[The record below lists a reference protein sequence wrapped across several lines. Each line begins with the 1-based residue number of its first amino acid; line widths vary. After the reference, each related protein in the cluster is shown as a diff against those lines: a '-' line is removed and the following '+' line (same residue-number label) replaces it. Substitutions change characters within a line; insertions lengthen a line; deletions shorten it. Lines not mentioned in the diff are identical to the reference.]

1 MSYSEIVEKWQNN
14 VVSNKEELMAKMQ
27 NFRIIFAYNSNRIE
41 NPETTYHDTREI
53 FENGKVVNFTGDIRT
68 IFEIQNQKECFDFL
82 VNKIL
87 NKEPITKELILQTH
101 EKLMKGCYDETR
113 YLKGERPGS
122 FKKHE
127 YVIGDDVGE
136 LPENVEN
143 EIDFLCNELKEN
155 EGKDPLKIATYLHLN
170 FEQIHPFADGN
181 GRLGRTLL
189 NYYLMIHDYPPTIIY
204 NEDKDVY
211 YMALEVFDRTGQ
223 INGFEKFLQE
233 QTEKTWSN
241 NFAKKKDINM
251 EQESSIFNKMCKE
264 ENAVIEPTNEF
275 EI

>member
-1 MSYSEIVEKWQNN
+1 MNYNEIVEKWQNN
-14 VVSNKEELMAKMQ
+14 VVSNKGELMAKMQ

>member
-1 MSYSEIVEKWQNN
+1 MNYNEIVEKWQNN

-251 EQESSIFNKMCKE
+251 EQKSSIFNKMCKE

>member
-1 MSYSEIVEKWQNN
+1 MSYSEIVASWQNK
-14 VVSNKEELMAKMQ
+14 VVTNREELMAKLQ
-27 NFRIIFAYNSNRIE
+27 NFRIVFAYNSNKIE
-41 NPETTYHDTREI
+41 NPETTYHNTREI
-53 FENGKVVNFTGDIRT
+53 FENGKVINFTGDIRT

-82 VNKIL
+82 ADKIL
-87 NKEPITKELILQTH
+87 NREPITKELILQTH

>member
-1 MSYSEIVEKWQNN
+1 MNYNEIVEKWQNN
-14 VVSNKEELMAKMQ
+14 VVSNKEELMTKMQ

>member
-1 MSYSEIVEKWQNN
+1 MSYSEIVASWQNK
-14 VVSNKEELMAKMQ
+14 VVTNREELMAKLQ
-27 NFRIIFAYNSNRIE
+27 NFRIVFAYNSNKIE
-41 NPETTYHDTREI
+41 NPETTYHNTREI
-53 FENGKVVNFTGDIRT
+53 FENGKVINFTGDIRT

-82 VNKIL
+82 ADKIL
-87 NKEPITKELILQTH
+87 NREPITKELILQTH

-155 EGKDPLKIATYLHLN
+155 EGKDPLKIATDLHLN

>member
-1 MSYSEIVEKWQNN
+1 MNYNEIVEKWQNN

-136 LPENVEN
+136 LPENVES

-241 NFAKKKDINM
+241 NFAKKKRYKYGARK
-251 EQESSIFNKMCKE
+251 FN
-264 ENAVIEPTNEF
+264 I
-275 EI
+275 

>member
-1 MSYSEIVEKWQNN
+1 MNYNEIVEKWQNN
-14 VVSNKEELMAKMQ
+14 VVSNKGELMAKMQ

-53 FENGKVVNFTGDIRT
+53 LENGKVVNFTGDIRT

-211 YMALEVFDRTGQ
+211 FMALEVFDRTGQ

>member
-1 MSYSEIVEKWQNN
+1 MSYSEIVASWQNK
-14 VVSNKEELMAKMQ
+14 VVTNREELMAKLQ
-27 NFRIIFAYNSNRIE
+27 NFRIVFAYNSNKIE
-41 NPETTYHDTREI
+41 NPETTYHNTREI
-53 FENGKVVNFTGDIRT
+53 FENGKVINFTGDIRT

-82 VNKIL
+82 ADKIL
-87 NKEPITKELILQTH
+87 NREPITKELILQTH

-264 ENAVIEPTNEF
+264 ENAVIEPTNQF

>member
-1 MSYSEIVEKWQNN
+1 MNYNEIVEKWQNN

-251 EQESSIFNKMCKE
+251 EQGSSIFNKMCKE

>member
-1 MSYSEIVEKWQNN
+1 MSYSEIVASWQNK
-14 VVSNKEELMAKMQ
+14 VVTNREELMAKLQ
-27 NFRIIFAYNSNRIE
+27 NFRIVFAYNSNKIE
-41 NPETTYHDTREI
+41 NPETTYHNTREI
-53 FENGKVVNFTGDIRT
+53 FENGKVINFTGDIRT

-82 VNKIL
+82 ADKIL
-87 NKEPITKELILQTH
+87 NREPITKELILQTH
-101 EKLMKGCYDETR
+101 EKLMKSCYDETR

>member
-1 MSYSEIVEKWQNN
+1 MNYNEIVEKWQNN
-14 VVSNKEELMAKMQ
+14 VVSNKGELMAKMQ

-113 YLKGERPGS
+113 YLKGEQPGS

>member
-1 MSYSEIVEKWQNN
+1 MNYDEIVEKWQNN

>member
-1 MSYSEIVEKWQNN
+1 MNYNEIVEKWQNN

-41 NPETTYHDTREI
+41 NSETTYHDTREI

>member
-1 MSYSEIVEKWQNN
+1 MSYSEIVASWQNK
-14 VVSNKEELMAKMQ
+14 VVTNREELMAKLQ
-27 NFRIIFAYNSNRIE
+27 NFRIVFAYNSNKIE
-41 NPETTYHDTREI
+41 NPETTYHNTREI
-53 FENGKVVNFTGDIRT
+53 FENGKVINFTGDIRT

-82 VNKIL
+82 ADKIL
-87 NKEPITKELILQTH
+87 NREPITKELILQTH

-122 FKKHE
+122 FKKHD
-127 YVIGDDVGE
+127 YVTGDDVGE
-136 LPENVEN
+136 LPENVES
-143 EIDFLCNELKEN
+143 EIDFLCNELNEN
-155 EGKDPLKIATYLHLN
+155 EGKNPLKIATYFHLN
-170 FEQIHPFADGN
+170 FESIHPFADGN

-211 YMALEVFDRTGQ
+211 YMALEVFDKTGQ

-241 NFAKKKDINM
+241 YITKKKDINM
-251 EQESSIFNKMCKE
+251 EQESSIFKKMCSE
-264 ENAVIEPTNEF
+264 ENTIIKPTNE
-275 EI
+275 IQM

>member
-1 MSYSEIVEKWQNN
+1 MNYNEIVEKWQNN

>member
-1 MSYSEIVEKWQNN
+1 MV
-14 VVSNKEELMAKMQ
+14 
-27 NFRIIFAYNSNRIE
+27 
-41 NPETTYHDTREI
+41 
-53 FENGKVVNFTGDIRT
+53 
-68 IFEIQNQKECFDFL
+68 
-82 VNKIL
+82 
-87 NKEPITKELILQTH
+87 
-101 EKLMKGCYDETR
+101 
-113 YLKGERPGS
+113 
-122 FKKHE
+122 
-127 YVIGDDVGE
+127 
-136 LPENVEN
+136 
-143 EIDFLCNELKEN
+143 
-155 EGKDPLKIATYLHLN
+155 LH
-170 FEQIHPFADGN
+170 DGN

>member
-1 MSYSEIVEKWQNN
+1 MSYSEIVASWQNK
-14 VVSNKEELMAKMQ
+14 VVTNREELMAKLQ
-27 NFRIIFAYNSNRIE
+27 NFRIVFAYNSNKIE
-41 NPETTYHDTREI
+41 NPETTYHNTREI
-53 FENGKVVNFTGDIRT
+53 FENGKVINFTGDIRT

-82 VNKIL
+82 ADKIL
-87 NKEPITKELILQTH
+87 NRKPITKELILQTH

-122 FKKHE
+122 FKKHD
-127 YVIGDDVGE
+127 YVTGDDVGE
-136 LPENVEN
+136 LPENVES
-143 EIDFLCNELKEN
+143 EIDFLCNELNEN
-155 EGKDPLKIATYLHLN
+155 EGKNPLKIATYFHLN
-170 FEQIHPFADGN
+170 FESIHPFADGN

-211 YMALEVFDRTGQ
+211 YMALEVFDKTGQ

-241 NFAKKKDINM
+241 YITKKKDINM
-251 EQESSIFNKMCKE
+251 EQESSIFKKMCSE
-264 ENAVIEPTNEF
+264 ENTIIKPTNE
-275 EI
+275 IQM

>member
-1 MSYSEIVEKWQNN
+1 MSYSEIVASWQNK
-14 VVSNKEELMAKMQ
+14 VVTNREELMAKFQ
-27 NFRIIFAYNSNRIE
+27 NFRIVFAYNSNKIE
-41 NPETTYHDTREI
+41 NPETTYHNTREI
-53 FENGKVVNFTGDIRT
+53 FENGKVINFTGDIRT

-82 VNKIL
+82 ADKIL
-87 NKEPITKELILQTH
+87 NREPITKELILQTH

-122 FKKHE
+122 FKKHD
-127 YVIGDDVGE
+127 YVTGDDVGE
-136 LPENVEN
+136 LPENVES
-143 EIDFLCNELKEN
+143 EIDFLCNELNEN
-155 EGKDPLKIATYLHLN
+155 EGKNPLKIATYFHLN
-170 FEQIHPFADGN
+170 FESIHPFADGN

-211 YMALEVFDRTGQ
+211 YMALEVFDKTGQ

-241 NFAKKKDINM
+241 YITKKKDINM
-251 EQESSIFNKMCKE
+251 EQESSIFKKMCSE
-264 ENAVIEPTNEF
+264 ENTIIKPTNE
-275 EI
+275 IQM

>member
-1 MSYSEIVEKWQNN
+1 MSYSEIVASWQNK
-14 VVSNKEELMAKMQ
+14 VVTNREELMAKLQ
-27 NFRIIFAYNSNRIE
+27 NFRIVFAYNSNKIE
-41 NPETTYHDTREI
+41 NPETTYHNTREI
-53 FENGKVVNFTGDIRT
+53 FENGKVINFTGDIRT

-82 VNKIL
+82 ADKIL
-87 NKEPITKELILQTH
+87 NREPITKELILQTH

-122 FKKHE
+122 FKKHD
-127 YVIGDDVGE
+127 YVTGDDVGE
-136 LPENVEN
+136 LPENVES
-143 EIDFLCNELKEN
+143 EIDFLCNELNEN
-155 EGKDPLKIATYLHLN
+155 EGKNPLKIATYFHLN
-170 FEQIHPFADGN
+170 FESIHPFADGN

-211 YMALEVFDRTGQ
+211 YMALEVFDKTGQ

>member
-1 MSYSEIVEKWQNN
+1 MSYSEIVASWQNK
-14 VVSNKEELMAKMQ
+14 VVTNREELMAKLQ
-27 NFRIIFAYNSNRIE
+27 NFRIVFAYNSNKIE
-41 NPETTYHDTREI
+41 NPETTYHNTREI
-53 FENGKVVNFTGDIRT
+53 FENGKVINFTGDIRT

-82 VNKIL
+82 ADKIL
-87 NKEPITKELILQTH
+87 NRETITKELILQTH

>member
-1 MSYSEIVEKWQNN
+1 MSYSEIVASWQNK
-14 VVSNKEELMAKMQ
+14 VVTNREELMAKLQ
-27 NFRIIFAYNSNRIE
+27 NFRIVFAYNSNKIE
-41 NPETTYHDTREI
+41 NPETTYHNTREI
-53 FENGKVVNFTGDIRT
+53 FENGKVINFTGDIRT

-82 VNKIL
+82 ADKIL
-87 NKEPITKELILQTH
+87 NREPITKELILQTH

-122 FKKHE
+122 FKKHD
-127 YVIGDDVGE
+127 YVTGDDVGE
-136 LPENVEN
+136 LPENVES
-143 EIDFLCNELKEN
+143 EIDFLCNELNEN
-155 EGKDPLKIATYLHLN
+155 EGKNPLKIATYFHLN
-170 FEQIHPFADGN
+170 FESIHPFADGN

-211 YMALEVFDRTGQ
+211 YMALEVFDKTGQ

-241 NFAKKKDINM
+241 YITKKKRYKYGTRK
-251 EQESSIFNKMCKE
+251 FNL
-264 ENAVIEPTNEF
+264 
-275 EI
+275 

>member
-1 MSYSEIVEKWQNN
+1 MNYNEIVEKWQNN
-14 VVSNKEELMAKMQ
+14 VVSNKGELMAKMQ

-251 EQESSIFNKMCKE
+251 EQESSIFNKKCKE
-264 ENAVIEPTNEF
+264 ENAVIETTNEF

>member
-1 MSYSEIVEKWQNN
+1 
-14 VVSNKEELMAKMQ
+14 MQ

>member
-1 MSYSEIVEKWQNN
+1 MNYNEIVEKWQNN
-14 VVSNKEELMAKMQ
+14 VVSNKGELMAKMQ

-251 EQESSIFNKMCKE
+251 EQERKIFNKMCKE

>member
-1 MSYSEIVEKWQNN
+1 MSYSEIVASWQNK
-14 VVSNKEELMAKMQ
+14 VVTNREELMAKLQ
-27 NFRIIFAYNSNRIE
+27 NFRIVFAYNSNKIE
-41 NPETTYHDTREI
+41 NPETTYHNTREI
-53 FENGKVVNFTGDIRT
+53 FENGKVINFTGDIRT

-82 VNKIL
+82 ADKIL
-87 NKEPITKELILQTH
+87 NREPITKELILQTH

-113 YLKGERPGS
+113 YLKGERPES

>member
-1 MSYSEIVEKWQNN
+1 MSYSEIVASWQNK
-14 VVSNKEELMAKMQ
+14 VVTKREELMAKLQ
-27 NFRIIFAYNSNRIE
+27 NFRIVFAYNSNKIE
-41 NPETTYHDTREI
+41 NPETTYHNTREI
-53 FENGKVVNFTGDIRT
+53 FENGKVINFTGDIRT

-82 VNKIL
+82 ADKIL
-87 NKEPITKELILQTH
+87 NREPITKELILQTH

-122 FKKHE
+122 FKKHD
-127 YVIGDDVGE
+127 YVTGDDVGE
-136 LPENVEN
+136 LPENVES
-143 EIDFLCNELKEN
+143 EIDFLCNELNEN
-155 EGKDPLKIATYLHLN
+155 EGKNPLKIATYFHLN
-170 FEQIHPFADGN
+170 FESIHPFADGN

-211 YMALEVFDRTGQ
+211 YMALEVFDKTGQ

-241 NFAKKKDINM
+241 YITKKKDINM
-251 EQESSIFNKMCKE
+251 EQESSIFKKMCSE
-264 ENAVIEPTNEF
+264 ENTIIKPTNE
-275 EI
+275 IQM

>member
-1 MSYSEIVEKWQNN
+1 MNYNEIVEKWQNN

-68 IFEIQNQKECFDFL
+68 IFEIQNQKECFDFS

>member
-1 MSYSEIVEKWQNN
+1 MSYSEIVASWQNK
-14 VVSNKEELMAKMQ
+14 VVTNREELMAKLQ
-27 NFRIIFAYNSNRIE
+27 NFRIVFAYNSNKIE
-41 NPETTYHDTREI
+41 NPETTYHNTREI
-53 FENGKVVNFTGDIRT
+53 FENGKVINFTGDIRT

-82 VNKIL
+82 ADKIL
-87 NKEPITKELILQTH
+87 NREPITKELILQTH

-181 GRLGRTLL
+181 GRLGRTL
-189 NYYLMIHDYPPTIIY
+189 
-204 NEDKDVY
+204 
-211 YMALEVFDRTGQ
+211 
-223 INGFEKFLQE
+223 
-233 QTEKTWSN
+233 
-241 NFAKKKDINM
+241 
-251 EQESSIFNKMCKE
+251 FND
-264 ENAVIEPTNEF
+264 T
-275 EI
+275 

>member
-1 MSYSEIVEKWQNN
+1 MNYNEIVEKWQNN

-223 INGFEKFLQE
+223 INGFENFLQE